1 MIPGEMNFEEMLL
14 GKAWPIGKWIIA
26 CAILI
31 NRELL
36 EIFNGILKKLIENSI
51 GDHMIESI
59 HQRKI
64 TPIFIKL
71 IAFIIMEK
79 IKIRYCLVIKILS
92 IQDSGCIK
100 ILNNLI
106 YQINMPNITSF
117 YGWFQLSLSS
127 LCK

>member
-1 MIPGEMNFEEMLL
+1 M
-14 GKAWPIGKWIIA
+14 
-26 CAILI
+26 
-31 NRELL
+31 L

-71 IAFIIMEK
+71 IAFIIMEE

-117 YGWFQLSLSS
+117 YG
-127 LCK
+127 